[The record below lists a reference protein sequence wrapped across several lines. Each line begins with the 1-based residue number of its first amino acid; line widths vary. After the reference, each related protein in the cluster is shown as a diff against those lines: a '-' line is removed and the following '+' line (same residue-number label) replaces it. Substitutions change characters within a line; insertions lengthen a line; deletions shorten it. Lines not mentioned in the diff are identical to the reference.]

1 MMKNLFLKSVTA
13 VFFTT
18 FSLWAAGC
26 GHPAVTVM
34 NAHISQEPLTI
45 EDQAKPEALHS
56 APVIPTVSGNLS
68 TNPPDVGTAVKA
80 GQVLFTVDSSHY
92 EAEVQELESRIAA
105 SAGAGAA
112 AAAVSAPAESGVDM
126 SHESQLLSQGII
138 TRAEY
143 ERIQSK
149 KSASLPVAGSSASGA
164 ESPGQAN
171 AGDMAALQAAQKAV
185 SDCTV
190 RSPID
195 GVISQSYIGD
205 QKVALA
211 GKPALVIRQDS
222 PVVAE
227 ITVMAKLKNALEQAK
242 TQKTLTVSM
251 TDGSRTWYGELKQ
264 QPQGEEDSLLLCRLQ
279 FDNGDDQIT
288 IGQPY
293 TVRIETQQNVPAFVI
308 PKSAFIKP
316 NMVAVVT
323 GDHLIDMKTVRV
335 ASAFGDSRIVIDGL
349 SEGDQVVIDPPQG
362 LQIGQQV
369 TVK

>member
-1 MMKNLFLKSVTA
+1 
-13 VFFTT
+13 
-18 FSLWAAGC
+18 
-26 GHPAVTVM
+26 
-34 NAHISQEPLTI
+34 
-45 EDQAKPEALHS
+45 
-56 APVIPTVSGNLS
+56 
-68 TNPPDVGTAVKA
+68 
-80 GQVLFTVDSSHY
+80 
-92 EAEVQELESRIAA
+92 
-105 SAGAGAA
+105 
-112 AAAVSAPAESGVDM
+112 
-126 SHESQLLSQGII
+126 
-138 TRAEY
+138 
-143 ERIQSK
+143 
-149 KSASLPVAGSSASGA
+149 
-164 ESPGQAN
+164 
-171 AGDMAALQAAQKAV
+171 
-185 SDCTV
+185 
-190 RSPID
+190 SPID